1 MELIIQ
7 EIAEVIRVEF
17 AEEIQ
22 RLLTEVRDI
31 SEFIMATQTMLD
43 GIGVKLVAE
52 AMETLDKAVRESA
65 DRKRTWVVKVKE
77 TSRIWPRYL
86 AKSAIKGPITKIRKP
101 ENTATFQMN

>member
-31 SEFIMATQTMLD
+31 SEFIMATQTM
-43 GIGVKLVAE
+43 IKSNIMCKIPLVMAV
-52 AMETLDKAVRESA
+52 TL
-65 DRKRTWVVKVKE
+65 
-77 TSRIWPRYL
+77 
-86 AKSAIKGPITKIRKP
+86 
-101 ENTATFQMN
+101 

>member
-1 MELIIQ
+1 MEHIIQ

-43 GIGVKLVAE
+43 GIGVKLVF
-52 AMETLDKAVRESA
+52 
-65 DRKRTWVVKVKE
+65 
-77 TSRIWPRYL
+77 
-86 AKSAIKGPITKIRKP
+86 IKHLQGR
-101 ENTATFQMN
+101 